1 MSGLAGILKLI
12 SVERLLHLFNFLDSI
27 RNLCLS
33 QAEKEKKEKRH
44 SILVSYF
51 FI

>member
-1 MSGLAGILKLI
+1 MSGLAGILKFI
-12 SVERLLHLFNFLDSI
+12 FVERLLHLFNFLDSI

-33 QAEKEKKEKRH
+33 QAEKDRIEKRH
-44 SILVSYF
+44 SILVSYC